1 MSNKAPIILAVD
13 TPDIELAQKWIE
25 TTSDFIAG
33 YKLGLEFFLAFGS
46 EGVRKLQRSSDAFL
60 FLDLKLHDIPN
71 TVSHAISQ
79 VKSLTPRFL
88 TVHASGGRA
97 MIAAAVEQAPDIE
110 ITAVTVLTSLTPEAL
125 SEVGFK
131 KDPLESAV
139 TLALLAQHAG
149 ARAIVCSPLETH
161 AIRAAVGPEISII
174 TPGIRRA
181 HQAGAD
187 DQNRT
192 MGPKQAVQ
200 AGATYLVI
208 GRPITGAW
216 SQGAKAMRDAA
227 DEIAQEVS

>member
-1 MSNKAPIILAVD
+1 MSAPIAVALD
-13 TPDIELAQKWIE
+13 GPDLVTIVGWASAVGPHVSTLKV
-25 TTSDFIAG
+25 
-33 YKLGLEFFLAFGS
+33 GLETYLRDGGAAVHA
-46 EGVRKLQRSSDAFL
+46 VRQAAPDCAL